1 MMRSRGAGS
10 TTMVLERPPSPV
22 TMALEPSL
30 DALLAEEEDA
40 QRRQEDILDRL
51 GLAYATSYRTL
62 GVDELPYLAGRQPV
76 GDPAEAARWRWEP
89 VTQKFVNRET
99 RDYMTRSE
107 YLAAF
112 YPDVLAERSTC
123 RHVPVESV
131 RLGPGLPAA
140 ADPSLADKPPNVA
153 AVAAYV
159 FNAAGDLV
167 TSDAVLVDR
176 DATRR
181 EIVAAL
187 IESGALPPD
196 ANEDAY
202 RVVLPHPRLFDFEA
216 AAALPGAPVRDL
228 YEGTGIGDALERFGG
243 LGGDDA
249 ERLSLV
255 VPAVVEPVRRQGQR
269 LARASTRPVVLQR
282 GGTVRERID
291 ALVRETAARRE
302 ALRDLARRAGR
313 SLEERATEE
322 EEAIAQRRRA
332 RAEAAA
338 AGLSVGG
345 ARREAAPSPK
355 AQAELEAA
363 LGALFGSATGTQPL
377 APGDEAAVIEWLV
390 SAILSGRVTEG
401 VDYGAAYDALRRRLL
416 DEAFAA
422 SGGAETA
429 VSPLQG
435 ATGPR
440 VVLAFLQQ
448 IDALVDDAREIERR
462 AATSR
467 ERVPVFDEAT
477 GDVVAFEERLPAA
490 DEPDPSDVPIAV
502 MRGVPVLP
510 PDSIARA
517 EGVIDVARV
526 QCHTCR
532 RWRAVR
538 PEAMAQRVDYAI
550 RYDAAAS
557 AEDEPLAE
565 GAAPLSPAEADC
577 VRFGFEFQHT
587 LPTGLPPTPE
597 GRRDVERV
605 PMDAQ
610 YVVVRTPAPRRLTDA
625 VPDAM
630 RPLGADTIEG
640 FGIAARTTDERGR
653 DVYDL
658 EFGLLPGQSFL
669 VPAASVD
676 LYVIPSRDS
685 ISRSTGLVTV
695 VATAGGEEEDEDE
708 ETGVAMSEGAA
719 YRGGY
724 GAPERRVVPGGRAV
738 NYFCELAGGAGLLR
752 VPITGLRGYEARQWE
767 CGDPTM
773 DAHSAPVRELLT
785 RLAREEAFERALGPT
800 LPPDVREEVRQRI
813 ARLRAALHSEPEETA
828 EAIEARL
835 SAVGV
840 SESSAADRAW
850 DEMAADLDA
859 IAGKRIDA
867 VRAFVEAEAESVSEE
882 AAAIEEE
889 QRRQRRLRR
898 GGEAQEEEMLLQEA
912 LLGAGG
918 GDEYGVAPAS
928 RRRARPLS
936 AERPAPAAGAAETES
951 ERQLKRARLYRE
963 EALADEAD
971 ALTDQL
977 IEARRLR
984 RAATAMGRPTTA
996 YDERI
1001 GALSRRLDEIDR
1013 ESSPDAIENLGAVVP
1028 AEAAQETPAPR
1039 GPTFY
1044 ERGVEVLA
1052 DAPLGLYTRDAAAAA
1067 WERGGGSLVETVGIG
1082 SQAFRTF
1089 IKRLNAALKRPRV
1102 GAPVVYVPY
1111 GPPDAPD
1118 RYGGLYVLREF
1129 VRPDAIEAIVD
1140 AAANEAV
1147 ARGRPV
1153 DPGLLTERLVAAATA
1168 RT

>member
-1 MMRSRGAGS
+1 
-10 TTMVLERPPSPV
+10 
-22 TMALEPSL
+22 MALEPSL
-30 DALLAEEEDA
+30 EALLAEEEDA
-40 QRRQEDILDRL
+40 LRRQENILDRL

-62 GVDELPYLAGRQPV
+62 GTDELPYLAGRQPV
-76 GDPAEAARWRWEP
+76 GDPTEAARWRWEP
-89 VTQKFVNRET
+89 VTEKFINHET

-107 YLAAF
+107 YLATF

-131 RLGPGLPAA
+131 VLGPGLPAA

-153 AVAAYV
+153 AVAAYI
-159 FNAAGDLV
+159 FDTAGDLV

-176 DATRR
+176 GATRR
-181 EIVAAL
+181 QIIRAL
-187 IESGALPPD
+187 VESGALPLD
-196 ANEDAY
+196 ADEDAY

-216 AAALPGAPVRDL
+216 AAASPGAPVRDL

-249 ERLSLV
+249 ERLSLI
-255 VPAVVEPVRRQGQR
+255 VPALIEPVRRQGQR

-282 GGTVRERID
+282 GGTLRERVD

-313 SLEERATEE
+313 TLEERATEE
-322 EEAIAQRRRA
+322 EEAVAQRRRA
-332 RAEAAA
+332 REEAAA
-338 AGLSVGG
+338 AGRRVP
-345 ARREAAPSPK
+345 ARREEASPE
-355 AQAELEAA
+355 AEAELEAA
-363 LGALFGSATGTQPL
+363 LSALFGSAMGTQPL

-401 VDYGAAYDALRRRLL
+401 VDYSAAYDALRRRLI
-416 DEAFAA
+416 DEAFASA
-422 SGGAETA
+422 GGAEAA
-429 VSPLQG
+429 VSPLRG
-435 ATGPR
+435 AAGSR
-440 VVLAFLQQ
+440 VLVAFLQQ

-502 MRGVPVLP
+502 LRGVPVLP
-510 PDSIARA
+510 PDAIARA

-557 AEDEPLAE
+557 AEDQPLAE
-565 GAAPLSPAEADC
+565 GAAPLAPAEAEC

-610 YVVVRTPAPRRLTDA
+610 YVVVRTPAPRRLADDA
-625 VPDAM
+625 PDAM
-630 RPLGADTIEG
+630 RPLGVDTIEG
-640 FGIAARTTDERGR
+640 FGIAGRTTDERGR
-653 DVYDL
+653 DVYDI

-695 VATAGGEEEDEDE
+695 VATAGGEEEDEE
-708 ETGVAMSEGAA
+708 EAAAEGMA

-724 GAPERRVVPGGRAV
+724 GAPERRVVPGGRAI

-767 CGDPTM
+767 CGDPSM

-785 RLAREEAFERALGPT
+785 RLAREEAFERALGAT
-800 LPPDVREEVRQRI
+800 LPPDVRDEVRQRI

-840 SESSAADRAW
+840 SESAAADRAW
-850 DEMAADLDA
+850 DEMAAELDA
-859 IAGKRIDA
+859 IAGKRIDT

-898 GGEAQEEEMLLQEA
+898 GGQAQEEEVLLQEA
-912 LLGAGG
+912 LLGGGAGG
-918 GDEYGVAPAS
+918 GGGEYGVAPAS

-936 AERPAPAAGAAETES
+936 AEGLVPPVTETES
-951 ERQLKRARLYRE
+951 ERQFKRARLYRE

-977 IEARRLR
+977 IELRRVR
-984 RAATAMGRPTTA
+984 RAAAAMGRPTLS
-996 YDERI
+996 YDANI
-1001 GALSRRLDEIDR
+1001 DDLSRRLDDIDR
-1013 ESSPDAIENLGAVVP
+1013 QSSPDAVESLGAVVP
-1028 AEAAQETPAPR
+1028 ASEAAVAAQEAAVSR

-1044 ERGVEVLA
+1044 ERGLQVLA

-1067 WERGGGSLVETVGIG
+1067 WERGGGSPVETVGVG

-1129 VRPDAIEAIVD
+1129 VRPDTIEEIVAN
-1140 AAANEAV
+1140 AAGQAA

-1153 DPGLLTERLVAAATA
+1153 DPSLLVERLAAAATA

>member
-1 MMRSRGAGS
+1 MMRSREAGS
-10 TTMVLERPPSPV
+10 ATVVLERPPSAV
-22 TMALEPSL
+22 TVALEPSL

-62 GVDELPYLAGRQPV
+62 GADELPYLEGRQPV

-99 RDYMTRSE
+99 RDYMARSE
-107 YLAAF
+107 YLATF

-140 ADPSLADKPPNVA
+140 ADPSLANKPDNVA

-159 FNAAGDLV
+159 FDTADNLV
-167 TSDAVLVDR
+167 TSNAVLVDR

-181 EIVAAL
+181 EIVRAL
-187 IESGALPPD
+187 VESGALPPD
-196 ANEDAY
+196 ADEDAY

-216 AAALPGAPVRDL
+216 AAASPGAPVRDL

-249 ERLSLV
+249 QRLSLV
-255 VPAVVEPVRRQGQR
+255 VPALIEPVRRQGQR

-282 GGTVRERID
+282 GGTIRERLD

-302 ALRDLARRAGR
+302 ALRSLAQLAGR
-313 SLEERATEE
+313 SLEDRAAEE
-322 EEAIAQRRRA
+322 EEAMAQRRQV

-338 AGLSVGG
+338 AGRPLGV
-345 ARREAAPSPK
+345 RREVVSPE
-355 AQAELEAA
+355 AEAELEAA
-363 LGALFGSATGTQPL
+363 LIALFGSATGTQPL

-401 VDYGAAYDALRRRLL
+401 VDYGAAYDVLRRRLL
-416 DEAFAA
+416 DEAFAP
-422 SGGAETA
+422 SGGAEAA

-435 ATGPR
+435 AAGPR

-467 ERVPVFDEAT
+467 ERIPVFDEAT
-477 GDVVAFEERLPAA
+477 GDVVAFEERLSAA

-502 MRGVPVLP
+502 VRGVPVLP
-510 PDSIARA
+510 PDAIARA

-557 AEDEPLAE
+557 AEDQPLAE
-565 GAAPLSPAEADC
+565 GVAPSAPAEAEC

-605 PMDAQ
+605 PIDAQ
-610 YVVVRTPAPRRLTDA
+610 YVVVRTPAPRRLADV

-630 RPLGADTIEG
+630 RPLGVDTIEG
-640 FGIAARTTDERGR
+640 FGVAARTTDERGR
-653 DVYDL
+653 QVYDI

-676 LYVIPSRDS
+676 LYIIPSRDS

-708 ETGVAMSEGAA
+708 EAAAAVGEGAA

-800 LPPDVREEVRQRI
+800 LPPDVRDEVRQRI
-813 ARLRAALHSEPEETA
+813 MRLRAALHSEPEETA

-882 AAAIEEE
+882 AVAMEEE
-889 QRRQRRLRR
+889 QRRQRRSRR
-898 GGEAQEEEMLLQEA
+898 GGEAQEEEEMLWQEA
-912 LLGAGG
+912 LLGGG
-918 GDEYGVAPAS
+918 GGEYGIVPAS
-928 RRRARPLS
+928 RRRTRPLS
-936 AERPAPAAGAAETES
+936 AERLVVPLSAAAETES
-951 ERQLKRARLYRE
+951 ERQFKRARLYRE

-984 RAATAMGRPTTA
+984 RAAAAMGRPTA
-996 YDERI
+996 VYDERI
-1001 GALSRRLDEIDR
+1001 NDLSRRLDEIDR
-1013 ESSPDAIENLGAVVP
+1013 ESSPDAVENLGAVVP
-1028 AEAAQETPAPR
+1028 AEAAREAPAPR

-1044 ERGVEVLA
+1044 ERGLQVLA

-1067 WERGGGSLVETVGIG
+1067 WERSGGSPVETVGVG

-1102 GAPVVYVPY
+1102 GVPVVYVPY

-1129 VRPDAIEAIVD
+1129 VRPDTIEEIVD
-1140 AAANEAV
+1140 AATNEAV

-1153 DPGLLTERLVAAATA
+1153 DPTLLAERLVAAAT
-1168 RT
+1168 TQT

>member
-10 TTMVLERPPSPV
+10 TTVVLERPPSPV

-62 GVDELPYLAGRQPV
+62 GVDELPYLEGRQPV

-107 YLAAF
+107 YLATF

-131 RLGPGLPAA
+131 QLGPGLPAA
-140 ADPSLADKPPNVA
+140 ADPSLANKPDNVA

-159 FNAAGDLV
+159 FDVAGDLV
-167 TSDAVLVDR
+167 TSNAVLVDR

-181 EIVAAL
+181 EIVRAL
-187 IESGALPPD
+187 VESGALPPD
-196 ANEDAY
+196 ADEDAY

-216 AAALPGAPVRDL
+216 AAASPGAPVRDL

-249 ERLSLV
+249 QRLSLV
-255 VPAVVEPVRRQGQR
+255 VPALIEPVRRQGQR

-282 GGTVRERID
+282 GGTMRERLD

-302 ALRDLARRAGR
+302 ELRRLAQLAGR
-313 SLEERATEE
+313 TLEGRAIEE
-322 EEAIAQRRRA
+322 EEAMAQRRRA

-338 AGLSVGG
+338 AGRPLGV
-345 ARREAAPSPK
+345 RREVVSPE
-355 AQAELEAA
+355 AEAELEAA
-363 LGALFGSATGTQPL
+363 LIALFGSATGTQPL

-422 SGGAETA
+422 SGGAEAA

-435 ATGPR
+435 AAGPR

-467 ERVPVFDEAT
+467 ERIPVFDEAT

-502 MRGVPVLP
+502 VRGVPVLP
-510 PDSIARA
+510 PDAIARA

-538 PEAMAQRVDYAI
+538 PEAMEQRVDYAI

-565 GAAPLSPAEADC
+565 GAAPLAPAEAEC

-610 YVVVRTPAPRRLTDA
+610 YVVVRTPAPRRLADT

-630 RPLGADTIEG
+630 RPLGVDTIEG
-640 FGIAARTTDERGR
+640 FGIAGRTTDERGR
-653 DVYDL
+653 DVYDI

-676 LYVIPSRDS
+676 LYIIPSRDS

-708 ETGVAMSEGAA
+708 EATTMGEGAA

-724 GAPERRVVPGGRAV
+724 GAIERRVVPGGRAV

-800 LPPDVREEVRQRI
+800 LPPEVRDEVRQRI
-813 ARLRAALHSEPEETA
+813 MRLRAALHSEPEETA

-835 SAVGV
+835 AAVGV

-850 DEMAADLDA
+850 DEMAANLDA

-867 VRAFVEAEAESVSEE
+867 VRDLVQAEAERVSKE
-882 AAAIEEE
+882 AVAMEEE
-889 QRRQRRLRR
+889 RRRRARNE
-898 GGEAQEEEMLLQEA
+898 GEAEEEMLWQA
-912 LLGAGG
+912 YMGG
-918 GDEYGVAPAS
+918 YGVAPTS

-936 AERPAPAAGAAETES
+936 AELVPPSQSAGDQ
-951 ERQLKRARLYRE
+951 ERDRQFKRARLDQQDAIADERDD
-963 EALADEAD
+963 LAD
-971 ALTDQL
+971 QL
-977 IEARRLR
+977 AQVRRLR
-984 RAATAMGRPTTA
+984 RGAEAENLPTEE
-996 YDERI
+996 YDARIRDLVARIDGIERS
-1001 GALSRRLDEIDR
+1001 LPPNTVVS
-1013 ESSPDAIENLGAVVP
+1013 LGAVVP
-1028 AEAAQETPAPR
+1028 PHMAVAEAEATPR

-1044 ERGVEVLA
+1044 ERGLQVLA

-1067 WERGGGSLVETVGIG
+1067 WERSGGSPVETVGVG

-1102 GAPVVYVPY
+1102 GVPVVYVPY

-1129 VRPDAIEAIVD
+1129 VRPDTIEAIVD
-1140 AAANEAV
+1140 AATNEAV

-1153 DPGLLTERLVAAATA
+1153 DPALLAERLVAAATA
-1168 RT
+1168 QT